1 MRTQR
6 SNRILLAAV
15 CALVLSGCV
24 GTSAPRKWLPSVQ
37 AARSEAFG
45 AWTEL
50 NIKESEEQKY
60 QVRGELIAVHD
71 DSIFVWGPQGLAAY
85 GRDHVTR
92 VKLTTYRP
100 THGGMVLWTFFGSL
114 STVSHGVGLLISFP
128 VWVIG
133 GSAATASVSGEP
145 DETCPE
151 SVIKQSGH
159 PCWEKLSKF
168 ARFPQ
173 GLPPTLDRTQ
183 LTGKT
188 LSDVAK

>member
-1 MRTQR
+1 MVA
-6 SNRILLAAV
+6 AAV
-15 CALVLSGCV
+15 AMALGLSGCV
-24 GTSAPRKWLPSVQ
+24 GTSAPREWLPSVQ
-37 AARSEAFG
+37 DARSEAFG

-71 DSIFVWGPQGLAAY
+71 DSIFVWGPEGLAAF

-100 THGGMVLWTFFGSL
+100 THNGMAMWTLLGSL
-114 STVSHGVGLLISFP
+114 STISHGVGLAISFP

-133 GSAATASVSGEP
+133 GSVATASVSGEP

-173 GLPPTLDRTQ
+173 GLPPTLDRTR
-183 LTGKT
+183 LEGKT
-188 LSDVAK
+188 LSDVAR